1 MFITLVLTVA
11 FSFSAAGC
19 HLTLLITKKL
29 LLEKCLA
36 SGSFLVVLGRG
47 PFFGWGKRVEH
58 VICFFCLFEISVPLA
73 YVKYMACPYLINT
86 HFWSFMGLGVIFWWD
101 RKWVGQVNFFGIFEI
116 SFLLAFQQY
125 ITPKYLMNIHYFCS
139 FWDHFWAWQ
148 GVGGT
153 FFLFWF

>member
-1 MFITLVLTVA
+1 MFSLRII
-11 FSFSAAGC
+11 FGC
-19 HLTLLITKKL
+19 
-29 LLEKCLA
+29 
-36 SGSFLVVLGRG
+36 FG
-47 PFFGWGKRVEH
+47 PWTIFWVREEGGARYF
-58 VICFFCLFEISVPLA
+58 FFCLFEISVPLA

-153 FFLFWF
+153 FFLFWFENTPLAVGKYCVQYERVCLSGLAKKVE